1 MKIKLRNISG
11 VDKSIQLDVCNYTV
25 VKPGEVVERE
35 VRSENHIPDGW
46 EVVDTKTATA
56 TGKKA
61 TGKPPVVITE
71 NLVTP
76 IADNSNVTTSAALKG
91 II

>member
-11 VDKSIQLDVCNYTV
+11 VDKSIQLDVCNYIV
-25 VKPGEVVERE
+25 VKHGEVAERE
-35 VRSENHIPDGW
+35 VKSENHIPDGW
-46 EVVDTKTATA
+46 EVVDTKTAPA
-56 TGKKA
+56 TGKKV

-71 NLVTP
+71 SITAP

>member
-11 VDKSIQLDVCNYTV
+11 IEKSIQLDGFNYTV

-46 EVVDTKTATA
+46 EIVTKGNTAPT

-61 TGKPPVVITE
+61 TGKPPVIITE
-71 NLVTP
+71 NHNAP
-76 IADNSNVTTSAALKG
+76 IADSGVTTSEAIKG
-91 II
+91 LI